1 MGGVD
6 LSDQLLNYLFF
17 STQKYEMVKKVIDS
31 PAKFVNSECIH
42 SEQKLWMRKID
53 S

>member
-6 LSDQLLNYLFF
+6 LSEPTAELLFF
-17 STQKYEMVKKVIDS
+17 SMEKYEMVKKDIDS
-31 PAKFVNSECIH
+31 PAKFANSECIH
-42 SEQKLWMRKID
+42 SKQKLWMRKID